1 MDAVIVRVADA
12 ITSGI
17 TGAVFSPPYADVEA
31 ERTYEPYYNIEK
43 MSELAIFVVPKTRAF
58 SVLGRSV
65 AENDIQVDIGVQ
77 KKIARG
83 ATAEADELMF
93 LAEEIMA
100 FIHMTKH
107 FAECRVVRNENA
119 LVYSQEK
126 LENFGVIGSVIT
138 VTLLGEG

>member
-12 ITSGI
+12 IASGI

-83 ATAEADELMF
+83 SPTQADELMF
-93 LAEEIMA
+93 LTQEIMA
-100 FIHMTKH
+100 FIHASKH
-107 FAECRVVRNENA
+107 FAECRVTGIENA
-119 LVYSQEK
+119 PVFSPDHMI
-126 LENFGVIGSVIT
+126 NFGVFVSVIT